1 MKGSLATVPGKRVF
15 EGCFGVEIVRSFA
28 FKPLEVAKVLAEPH
42 YEANWRFF
50 GGLLG
55 VVSPF
60 SGQGLVVLPPLPPA
74 FWHATSSHQSRACRP
89 AKIMSAGHSLA
100 ATHICS
106 CRLSAARILGCEVPV
121 LQCG

>member
-1 MKGSLATVPGKRVF
+1 M
-15 EGCFGVEIVRSFA
+15 RSFA

-60 SGQGLVVLPPLPPA
+60 SGQGLVVLPP
-74 FWHATSSHQSRACRP
+74 SRVSV
-89 AKIMSAGHSLA
+89 SAD
-100 ATHICS
+100 HIW
-106 CRLSAARILGCEVPV
+106 P
-121 LQCG
+121 